1 MATEESPKVL
11 TAVLVP
17 CFNESATIA
26 GVVEDFRLVLP
37 EATVY
42 VFDNMST
49 DDTAQ
54 VARAAGAVVV
64 PATRRGKAS
73 VVRKMFSEVEADGYL
88 MVDDDGTYEVEVAA
102 AMVDFSANSEAA

>member
-1 MATEESPKVL
+1 MPADAAQGVL

-26 GVVEDFRLVLP
+26 GVVEDFRRVLP

-54 VARAAGAVVV
+54 VARAAGAVVI
-64 PATRRGKAS
+64 PAMRRGKGPACAPS
-73 VVRKMFSEVEADGYL
+73 HPHRCRCNTSSMKWLSCAKPFRTSL
-88 MVDDDGTYEVEVAA
+88 M
-102 AMVDFSANSEAA
+102 